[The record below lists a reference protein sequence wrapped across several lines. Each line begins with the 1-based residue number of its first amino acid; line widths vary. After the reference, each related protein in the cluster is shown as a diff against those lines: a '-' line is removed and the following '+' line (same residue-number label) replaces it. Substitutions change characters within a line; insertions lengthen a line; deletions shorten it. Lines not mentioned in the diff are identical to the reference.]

1 MIAIFII
8 LYCAIIWFIFHQLK
22 IKPRPSNIAASALT
36 GVLAIG
42 TIVIL
47 WKFSSPIS
55 DNLVSGRY
63 SVQLVPQVNGPVSI
77 IHAEPNTPLK
87 KGVDKL
93 FEVERDSYQF
103 KYDQAVSGLN
113 AAEKGIEQA
122 AAGVAS
128 AQAAITKSKASLA
141 ATDAELTVAKETAKL
156 SPGAISKIKVK
167 QLLEQVNA
175 AEAGVQ
181 QAEAGHRQS
190 EFALLAAK
198 DNALSLKAKLAAAAF
213 DLEQCVIYAPAD
225 GYVTAWTVR
234 EGTMAVSVPFAP
246 VGTFIDTS
254 RVVLVASFSQS
265 VLSNVQPGDP
275 VEITF
280 KTRPGEFFTGTVET
294 IVQATGE
301 GQFSPSGKLMSA
313 ADIGSKGKLAVRFT
327 LDDEEVANSL
337 PMGTSG
343 SVAIYTEF
351 GKPFQIISKVGMRIK
366 TWMYYIGAI

>member
-1 MIAIFII
+1 MVHFPSIENQTTP
-8 LYCAIIWFIFHQLK
+8 LQYCSVCVDWCACHW
-22 IKPRPSNIAASALT
+22 ND
-36 GVLAIG
+36 
-42 TIVIL
+42 VIL

-167 QLLEQVNA
+167 HCWNKSTQPKLASN
-175 AEAGVQ
+175 
-181 QAEAGHRQS
+181 RQKQPTGS
-190 EFALLAAK
+190 
-198 DNALSLKAKLAAAAF
+198 LSLHSSLRK
-213 DLEQCVIYAPAD
+213 
-225 GYVTAWTVR
+225 
-234 EGTMAVSVPFAP
+234 TMHSV
-246 VGTFIDTS
+246 
-254 RVVLVASFSQS
+254 
-265 VLSNVQPGDP
+265 
-275 VEITF
+275 
-280 KTRPGEFFTGTVET
+280 
-294 IVQATGE
+294 
-301 GQFSPSGKLMSA
+301 
-313 ADIGSKGKLAVRFT
+313 
-327 LDDEEVANSL
+327 
-337 PMGTSG
+337 
-343 SVAIYTEF
+343 
-351 GKPFQIISKVGMRIK
+351 
-366 TWMYYIGAI
+366 

>member
-8 LYCAIIWFIFHQLK
+8 LYCATIWFIFHQLK
-22 IKPRPSNIAASALT
+22 ITPRPSNIAASVLT
-36 GVLAIG
+36 GVIAIG
-42 TIVIL
+42 AIVVL

-55 DNLVSGRY
+55 DTLVAGRY
-63 SVQLVPQVNGPVSI
+63 TIQLVPQVGGPVSK
-77 IHAEPNTPLK
+77 IHAEPNTPLR

-103 KYDQAVSGLN
+103 KYDQAESGLN
-113 AAEKGIEQA
+113 AAEKAIEQA
-122 AAGVAS
+122 DAGVTS
-128 AQAAITKSKASLA
+128 AQAAITKAKASFA
-141 ATDAELTVAKETAKL
+141 ATEAELTVATETAKL
-156 SPGAISKIKVK
+156 SPGAISKIKVT
-167 QLLEQVNA
+167 QLQEELKA

-181 QAEAGHRQS
+181 QAEAGHRQA
-190 EFALLAAK
+190 EFGLLAAK
-198 DNALSLKAKLAAAAF
+198 DNALSMKAKFDSAAF
-213 DLEQCVIYAPAD
+213 DLEQCTVYAPAD
-225 GYVTAWTVR
+225 GYVTLWTVR

-254 RVVLVASFSQS
+254 RAVLVASFSQS
-265 VLSNVQPGDP
+265 LLSNVEPGDP

-280 KTRPGEFFTGTVET
+280 KTRPGEYFTGKVET

-343 SVAIYTEF
+343 SVAIYTGF
-351 GKPFQIISKVGMRIK
+351 GKPFQIISKIGMRIK
-366 TWMYYIGAI
+366 TWMYYIAAI

>member
-1 MIAIFII
+1 MIAIFIL
-8 LYCAIIWFIFHQLK
+8 LYCTTIWFVFHQLK
-22 IKPRPSNIAASALT
+22 IKPRPANIAVSAVI
-36 GVLAIG
+36 GVVAIG
-42 TIVIL
+42 AIVVL

-55 DNLVSGRY
+55 DNLASGRY
-63 SVQLVPQVNGPVSI
+63 SVQLVPQVNSPISV

-93 FEVERDSYQF
+93 FEVQRDSYQY
-103 KYDQAVSGLN
+103 KHAQATASLS

-122 AAGVAS
+122 VAGVD
-128 AQAAITKSKASLA
+128 AAKASIVKANASLSA
-141 ATDAELTVAKETAKL
+141 IEAELKVAVETAEI
-156 SPGAISKIKVK
+156 SPGAISKIKVTQWK
-167 QLLEQVNA
+167 EEFKA
-175 AEAGVQ
+175 TETGVQ
-181 QAEAGHRQS
+181 QAEAGQRQA

-198 DNALSLKAKLAAAAF
+198 DNAFSLKSKVAAAAF
-213 DLEQCVIYAPAD
+213 DLEQCTIYAPAD
-225 GYVTAWTVR
+225 GYVTAWTAR

-265 VLSNVQPGDP
+265 LLRNVKPADH

-280 KTRPGEFFTGTVET
+280 KTHLGEFFTDTVET

-301 GQFSPSGKLMSA
+301 GQFSANGKLISA
-313 ADIGSKGKLAVRFT
+313 ADIGSKGKLAVRFR
-327 LDDEEVANSL
+327 LDDEEIAKNL

-351 GKPFQIISKVGMRIK
+351 GKPFQIIS
-366 TWMYYIGAI
+366 